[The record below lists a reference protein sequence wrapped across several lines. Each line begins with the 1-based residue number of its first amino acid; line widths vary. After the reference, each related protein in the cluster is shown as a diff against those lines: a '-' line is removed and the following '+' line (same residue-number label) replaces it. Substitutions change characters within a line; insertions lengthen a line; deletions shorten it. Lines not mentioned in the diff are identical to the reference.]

1 MECLWG
7 IRYAQIFPG
16 ATKFLFACTMIKCL
30 LIFNDHGKA
39 RLVRFY
45 DETDFETQ
53 QRILKVLHDIV
64 SSRDATSS
72 CCFHFDNLPVDLFPE
87 NEAKVIYRHFASLY
101 FVVVADSAESELGVL
116 DLLQVFVHVLDQCF
130 ENICELDIV
139 YHYDRVN
146 YVLDELIM
154 TGMVLETNSDIILG
168 TIADIN
174 REIKSR

>member
-1 MECLWG
+1 MEIELVDVVG
-7 IRYAQIFPG
+7 LTVHAQIFE
-16 ATKFLFACTMIKCL
+16 FFMIRCL

-45 DETDFETQ
+45 DDTNFDTQ
-53 QRILKVLHDIV
+53 QRILKVLHGIV
-64 SSRDATSS
+64 SSRDATST
-72 CCFHFDNLPVDLFPE
+72 CCFHFDDLPADLFTP
-87 NEAKVIYRHFASLY
+87 NEDKVIYRHFASLY
-101 FVVVADSAESELGVL
+101 FVVVADSAESELGIL

-154 TGMVLETNSDIILG
+154 AGMVLETNSDIILG
-168 TIADIN
+168 TIGDIN
-174 REIKSR
+174 RELKAR